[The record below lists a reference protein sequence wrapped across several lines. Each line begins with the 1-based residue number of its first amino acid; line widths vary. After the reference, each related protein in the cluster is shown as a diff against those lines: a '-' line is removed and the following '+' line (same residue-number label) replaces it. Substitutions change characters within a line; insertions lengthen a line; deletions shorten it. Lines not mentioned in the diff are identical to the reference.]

1 MRKKFKSS
9 GTEHFTKLIRSVTN
23 TAAWRDLSSHAKVL
37 LLELKF
43 EWKGPKANNNG
54 SITLSTRQAS
64 DRLSVSLQTTSK
76 AFQDLQAKG
85 FIVVTEIGH
94 PGVYGAARCHMYE
107 LTEIALPHQ
116 REGRHLY
123 RQWKPGYDFEVVKAK
138 AHNPSGFNGTS
149 KIRT

>member
-1 MRKKFKSS
+1 M
-9 GTEHFTKLIRSVTN
+9 RSVTN
-23 TAAWRDLSSHAKVL
+23 TPAWRSLSSHAKVL
-37 LLELKF
+37 LLELRF

-54 SITLSTRQAS
+54 CISLSTRQAA
-64 DRLSVSLQTTSK
+64 DRLGVSLQTISK

-94 PGVYGAARCHMYE
+94 PGVHGYARCHRYE

-123 RQWKPGYDFEVVKAK
+123 RQWKVGHDFDVVKAR
-138 AHNPSGFNGTS
+138 AHNPTGFNGTS
-149 KIRT
+149 RIRT

>member
-1 MRKKFKSS
+1 MPNKLKSS
-9 GTEHFTKLIRSVTN
+9 GTEHFTKVIRSVTN
-23 TAAWRDLSSHAKVL
+23 TPAWRGLSSHAKVL
-37 LLELKF
+37 LVELKF

-54 SITLSTRQAS
+54 SIALSTRQAAN
-64 DRLSVSLQTTSK
+64 RLDVSLQTASK

-85 FIVVTEIGH
+85 FIVVAEIGH
-94 PGVYGAARCHMYE
+94 PGVHGVARCHKYE

-123 RQWKPGYDFEVVKAK
+123 RQWKPGADFEVAKAK
-138 AHNPSGFNGTS
+138 AHNPSGFNGIS

>member
-1 MRKKFKSS
+1 MRNKFKSPA
-9 GTEHFTKLIRSVTN
+9 TEHFTKLLRSVTN
-23 TAAWRDLSSHAKVL
+23 TPAWRNLSSHAKVL

-54 SITLSTRQAS
+54 SISLSTRQAAA
-64 DRLSVSLQTTSK
+64 RLAVSLQTTSK

-94 PGVYGAARCHMYE
+94 PGVYGAARCHKYE

-123 RQWKPGYDFEVVKAK
+123 RQWKPGADFEIVKAK
-138 AHNPSGFNGTS
+138 AHNPTGCNGIC